1 MKPGNDKNVS
11 TTNEAG
17 NAFILA
23 SVFRDALDV
32 RSHQLNLRKDLREPQ
47 GQGKES
53 PKVHPHRCRTRR
65 PTATV
70 TRHRRNLDAIS
81 QLSFAGLSGAVDT
94 AEDLSVGFN
103 TVSHNPAVAM
113 RANRRQRVDRAL
125 EAVERVVLPANDHFK
140 RLVIFVFANFAYSHT

>member
-1 MKPGNDKNVS
+1 MKPTNDKNVS

-32 RSHQLNLRKDLREPQ
+32 RSHQLNLRKDPRN
-47 GQGKES
+47 
-53 PKVHPHRCRTRR
+53 PKHRDRKAQKFALTSVRTRR
-65 PTATV
+65 PTPTV
-70 TRHRRNLDAIS
+70 TPHTRNLDAIF
-81 QLSFAGLSGAVDT
+81 QLSFAGLTGAVDT
-94 AEDLSVGFN
+94 AEDLSVGFD

-140 RLVIFVFANFAYSHT
+140 RLVIFVFANFACSHT